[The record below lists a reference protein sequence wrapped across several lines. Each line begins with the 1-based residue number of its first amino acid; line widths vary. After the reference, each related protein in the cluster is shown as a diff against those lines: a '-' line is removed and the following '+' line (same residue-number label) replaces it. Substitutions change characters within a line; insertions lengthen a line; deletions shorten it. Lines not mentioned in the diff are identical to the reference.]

1 MFIQL
6 LVNGIC
12 SASLL
17 AIAAIG
23 FALVYNTTNYFHFAY
38 GAIYTSA
45 AYLIYWFYLI
55 LKLPLIISLLLTFLI
70 VSLLSLSIEQIVY
83 KPLEAR
89 YNSSVAILISSFGVY
104 LFIINFIAMIAGN
117 EVKILSPGIEKTFQF
132 GSVIVTRIQLIGVFA
147 FIIVLIS
154 YVLFLRT
161 KSGLL
166 LRGYSINP
174 NLTIALGYNPH
185 KIRYF
190 IFIVSSILAAIASI
204 ISAFDVGFDPNI
216 GSNVVL
222 LSAVALIIG
231 GVKIYESPIL
241 GAFIIG
247 ILQSIIIWQ
256 ISARWVDTFVFLL
269 LILFLLFKPTGIL
282 GKKLRVEEVR

>member
-1 MFIQL
+1 MFIQF
-6 LVNGIC
+6 LVNGLC

-23 FALVYNTTNYFHFAY
+23 FSLVYNTTNYFHFAY
-38 GAIYTSA
+38 GAIYTLA

-55 LKLPLIISLLLTFLI
+55 LKLPLILSLLITLLI
-70 VSLLSLSIEQIVY
+70 VSVLSLLVEQVVY
-83 KPLEAR
+83 KPLETR
-89 YNSSVAILISSFGVY
+89 YNSSVAILISSFGIY

-117 EVKILSPGIEKTFQF
+117 EVKILSPGIEKTFQL
-132 GSVIVTRIQLIGVFA
+132 GSVIVTRIQLVGVLA
-147 FIIVLIS
+147 FVVILIS
-154 YVLFLRT
+154 YFIFLKT
-161 KSGLL
+161 KFGLL
-166 LRGYSINP
+166 LKGYSINP
-174 NLTIALGYNPH
+174 KLTIALGYNPRR
-185 KIRYF
+185 IRYF
-190 IFIVSSILAAIASI
+190 IFIVSSILASVASI

-216 GSNVVL
+216 GANVVL

-231 GVKIYESPIL
+231 GVKIYESPII

-269 LILFLLFKPTGIL
+269 LIVFLLFKPTGIL

>member
-1 MFIQL
+1 MFIQF
-6 LVNGIC
+6 LVNGLC

-23 FALVYNTTNYFHFAY
+23 FSLVYNTTNYFHFAY

-45 AYLIYWFYLI
+45 AYLFYLFYLI
-55 LKLPLIISLLLTFLI
+55 LKLPLITSLLLTFLL
-70 VSLLSLSIEQIVY
+70 VSVLSLLIEQIVY
-83 KPLEAR
+83 KPLETR
-89 YNSSVAILISSFGVY
+89 YNSSVAILISSFGIY

-132 GSVIVTRIQLIGVFA
+132 GSVIVTRIQLVGVLA
-147 FIIVLIS
+147 FVVILIS
-154 YVLFLRT
+154 YFIFLKT
-161 KSGLL
+161 KFGLL
-166 LRGYSINP
+166 LKGYSINP
-174 NLTIALGYNPH
+174 NLTIVLGYNPRR
-185 KIRYF
+185 IRYF
-190 IFIVSSILAAIASI
+190 IFIVSSILASVASI

-216 GSNVVL
+216 GANVVL

-231 GVKIYESPIL
+231 GVKIYESPII

-269 LILFLLFKPTGIL
+269 LIVFLLFKPTGIL

>member
-1 MFIQL
+1 MFIQF
-6 LVNGIC
+6 LVNGLC

-23 FALVYNTTNYFHFAY
+23 FSLIYNTTNYFHFAY

-45 AYLIYWFYLI
+45 AYLFYLFYLI
-55 LKLPLIISLLLTFLI
+55 LKLPLITSLLLTFLLI
-70 VSLLSLSIEQIVY
+70 SVLSLLIEQIVY
-83 KPLEAR
+83 KPLETR

-132 GSVIVTRIQLIGVFA
+132 GSVIVTRIQLIGVLA
-147 FIIVLIS
+147 FVVILIS
-154 YVLFLRT
+154 YFIFLKT
-161 KSGLL
+161 KFGLL
-166 LRGYSINP
+166 LKGYSINP
-174 NLTIALGYNPH
+174 NLTIALGYNPRR
-185 KIRYF
+185 IRYF
-190 IFIVSSILAAIASI
+190 IFIVSSILASVTSI

-216 GSNVVL
+216 GANVVL

-231 GVKIYESPIL
+231 GVKIYESPII

-269 LILFLLFKPTGIL
+269 LIVFLLFKPTGIL